1 MCGVYFKKITNKM
14 FRLKTAWK
22 FIRFDKAKSI
32 GVVVGIM
39 ISTFL
44 IGQQLGIFIFLTN
57 AMKALATNVKVD
69 IWVVD
74 NKTKNVNQL
83 GKLDVRTLRIVQ
95 GIAGIKLAFPVV
107 ISGAATNYQNG
118 ESGGITLIGID
129 IDKLNLVLDSSKI
142 IAGKPSDLQAD
153 GAVSGEYYD
162 RKNLGENIDLGTEL
176 EINGKRAFFRMQTK
190 GFRGFGASFCVTT
203 IDKAR
208 YYSNQS
214 PNTISAVL
222 VKLQANQN
230 ADSITTQINK
240 TIFGVRAWKSEDIAY
255 STLKKILGSSG
266 IALSTGTLIVFAL
279 IAGFFIIGLTMY
291 TSALDRLKDYGTL
304 KAIGASNTFITW
316 LILTQAAIFAVVGFV
331 IAYFL
336 LLGFQK
342 GVAYSGLIF
351 SFSPLLLLGIFVVIG
366 CISIGGASFALS
378 RIRGIEPASVF
389 R

>member
-1 MCGVYFKKITNKM
+1 M
-14 FRLKTAWK
+14 FTLKTAWK

-57 AMKALATNVKVD
+57 AMKALATNVKAD

-74 NKTKNVNQL
+74 SKTKDVNQL
-83 GKLDVRTLRIVQ
+83 GKLDVRVLHVVQ
-95 GIAGIKLAFPVV
+95 SLPGIQEAFPVF
-107 ISGAATNYQNG
+107 ITGAAANYQSG
-118 ESGGITLIGID
+118 ESGGITLIGVD
-129 IDKLNLVLDSSKI
+129 IDKLNSILDRSKI
-142 IAGKPSDLQAD
+142 LAGKPSDLQAE
-153 GAVSGEYYD
+153 GAISGEYYEL
-162 RKNLGENIDLGTEL
+162 KNLGGNIDIGTAL
-176 EINGKRAFFRMQTK
+176 EINGKRAFFEMQTK

-203 IDKAR
+203 IEKAR

-214 PNTISAVL
+214 NNTISAVL
-222 VKLQANQN
+222 VKIEPGKN
-230 ADSITTQINK
+230 ADSVSILINN
-240 TIFGVRAWKSEDIAY
+240 TIFGVRAWPSDKLAN

-266 IALSTGTLIVFAL
+266 IALSTGTLIIFAL

-304 KAIGASNTFITW
+304 KAIGASNKFISG
-316 LILTQAAIFAVVGFV
+316 LILTQAAIFAIVGFT

-336 LLGFQK
+336 LLAFQK
-342 GVAYSGLIF
+342 GVAYSGLVF
-351 SFSPLLLLGIFVVIG
+351 SFSPLLLLAIFVVIG
-366 CISIGGASFALS
+366 LISIGGASFALK
-378 RIRGIEPASVF
+378 RIKGIEPASVF

>member
-1 MCGVYFKKITNKM
+1 M
-14 FRLKTAWK
+14 FTLKTAWK

-57 AMKALATNVKVD
+57 AMQALATNVKAD

-74 NKTKNVNQL
+74 SKTKDVNQL
-83 GKLDVRTLRIVQ
+83 GKLDVRTLHVVQ
-95 GIAGIKLAFPVV
+95 SLSGIQEAFPVL
-107 ISGAATNYQNG
+107 ITGAAAKYQSG
-118 ESGGITLIGID
+118 ESGGITLIGVD

-142 IAGKPSDLQAD
+142 IAGNPSNLQAD
-153 GAVSGEYYD
+153 GAISGEFYE
-162 RKNLGENIDLGTEL
+162 RKNLGENIDIGTVL
-176 EINGKRAFFRMQTK
+176 EINGKRAIFKMQTK

-208 YYSNQS
+208 YFSNQPS
-214 PNTISAVL
+214 TVISAVL
-222 VKLQANQN
+222 IKLEPGQN
-230 ADSITTQINK
+230 ADSISALINR
-240 TIFGVRAWKSEDIAY
+240 TIFGVKAWPSKKLAK

-266 IALSTGTLIVFAL
+266 IALSTGTLIIFAL

-304 KAIGASNTFITW
+304 KAIGASNKFITR
-316 LILTQAAIFAVVGFV
+316 LILTQASIFAIAGFV

-336 LLGFQK
+336 LLGFKK
-342 GVAYSGLIF
+342 GVASSGLIF
-351 SFSPLLLLGIFVVIG
+351 RFSPLLLLAIFVVIG
-366 CISIGGASFALS
+366 FISLGGASFAIR
-378 RIRGIEPASVF
+378 RIKGIEPASVF

>member
-1 MCGVYFKKITNKM
+1 M
-14 FRLKTAWK
+14 FLLKTAWK

-57 AMKALATNVKVD
+57 AMQALATNVKAD

-74 NKTKNVNQL
+74 SKTQDVNQL
-83 GKLDVRTLRIVQ
+83 GKLDIRTLRAVKSLP
-95 GIAGIKLAFPVV
+95 GIQEAFPVF
-107 ISGAATNYQNG
+107 ITGASANYQDG
-118 ESGGITLIGID
+118 ESGGITLIGVD
-129 IDKLNLVLDSSKI
+129 INNLNSVLDHSKI

-153 GAVSGEYYD
+153 GAISGEYYEL
-162 RKNLGENIDLGTEL
+162 KNLGGNIDLGREL
-176 EINGKRAFFRMQTK
+176 EINGKRAFFAMQTK

-203 IDKAR
+203 IEKAR
-208 YYSNQS
+208 YFSNQS

-222 VKLQANQN
+222 VKLKPGQN
-230 ADSITTQINK
+230 ADDICADINK
-240 TIFGVRAWKSEDIAY
+240 TIFGVKAWPSKKLAD

-266 IALSTGTLIVFAL
+266 IALSTGTLIIFAL
-279 IAGFFIIGLTMY
+279 VAGFFIIGLTMY

-304 KAIGASNTFITW
+304 KAIGASNKFITR
-316 LILTQAAIFAVVGFV
+316 LILTQASIFAVVGFV
-331 IAYFL
+331 VAYFL

-351 SFSPLLLLGIFVVIG
+351 SFSPLLLLGIFTVIAL
-366 CISIGGASFALS
+366 ISIGGASFALR
-378 RIRGIEPASVF
+378 RIKGIEPASVF

>member
-1 MCGVYFKKITNKM
+1 M
-14 FRLKTAWK
+14 FTLKTAWK

-57 AMKALATNVKVD
+57 AMQALATNVKAD

-74 NKTKNVNQL
+74 SKTRDVNQL
-83 GKLDVRTLRIVQ
+83 GKLDVRTLYVLQSIS
-95 GIAGIKLAFPVV
+95 GIQEAFPVL
-107 ISGAATNYQNG
+107 ITGAVANYQSG
-118 ESGGITLIGID
+118 ESGGITLIGVD

-142 IAGKPSDLQAD
+142 IAGNPSDLQAD
-153 GAVSGEYYD
+153 GAISGDYYE
-162 RKNLGENIDLGTEL
+162 RKNLGGNIDVGTEL
-176 EINGKRAFFRMQTK
+176 EINGKRAIFKMQTK

-208 YYSNQS
+208 YFSNQPS
-214 PNTISAVL
+214 TIISAVL
-222 VKLQANQN
+222 IKLEPEQN
-230 ADSITTQINK
+230 ADSISALINR
-240 TIFGVRAWKSEDIAY
+240 TIFGVKAWPSKKLAT

-266 IALSTGTLIVFAL
+266 IALSTGTLIIFAL

-304 KAIGASNTFITW
+304 KAIGASNKFISR
-316 LILTQAAIFAVVGFV
+316 LILTQAGIFAIVGFT

-342 GVAYSGLIF
+342 GVASSGLIF
-351 SFSPLLLLGIFVVIG
+351 SFSPLLLLAIFVVIG
-366 CISIGGASFALS
+366 CISIGGASFALR
-378 RIRGIEPASVF
+378 RIKGIEPASVF

>member
-1 MCGVYFKKITNKM
+1 M
-14 FRLKTAWK
+14 FTLKTAWK

-57 AMKALATNVKVD
+57 AMQALATNVKAD

-74 NKTKNVNQL
+74 SKTKDVNQL
-83 GKLDVRTLRIVQ
+83 GKLDVRTLRAVQ
-95 GIAGIKLAFPVV
+95 GISGIKQAFP
-107 ISGAATNYQNG
+107 ILITGAAANFQNG
-118 ESGGITLIGID
+118 ESGGITLIGVD
-129 IDKLNLVLDSSKI
+129 IEKLNSVLDSSKI
-142 IAGKPSDLQAD
+142 IAGKPSDLQAA
-153 GAVSGEYYD
+153 GAISGEYYE

-176 EINGKRAFFRMQTK
+176 EINGKRAFFKMQTK

-208 YYSNQS
+208 YFSNQS
-214 PNTISAVL
+214 SSTISAVL
-222 VKLQANQN
+222 IKLDSDQN
-230 ADSITTQINK
+230 ADSISAIINK
-240 TIFGVRAWKSEDIAY
+240 TIFGIKAWPSEKLAS

-266 IALSTGTLIVFAL
+266 IALSTGTLIIFAL
-279 IAGFFIIGLTMY
+279 IAGFFIVGLTMY

-304 KAIGASNTFITW
+304 KAIGASNKFISR
-316 LILTQAAIFAVVGFV
+316 LILTQASIFAIVGFAV
-331 IAYFL
+331 AYLL

-351 SFSPLLLLGIFVVIG
+351 SFSPLLLLAIFTVIAL
-366 CISIGGASFALS
+366 ISIGGASFSLR
-378 RIRGIEPASVF
+378 RIKGIEPASVF

>member
-1 MCGVYFKKITNKM
+1 VCYLSQKPTSKM
-14 FRLKTAWK
+14 FTLKTAWK

-44 IGQQLGIFIFLTN
+44 IGQQLGVFIFLTN
-57 AMKALATNVKVD
+57 AMQALATNLKADV
-69 IWVVD
+69 WVID
-74 NKTKNVNQL
+74 SKTKDVNQL
-83 GKLDVRTLRIVQ
+83 GKLDVRILRAVQ
-95 GIAGIKLAFPVV
+95 GISGITEAFPVL
-107 ISGAATNYQNG
+107 ITSAAANFQNG
-118 ESGGITLIGID
+118 ESGGIKLIGVD
-129 IDKLNLVLDSSKI
+129 IDKLNAILDPSKI

-153 GAVSGEYYD
+153 GAISTEYYE

-176 EINGKRAFFRMQTK
+176 EINGKRAFFEMQTK

-203 IDKAR
+203 IERAR

-214 PNTISAVL
+214 STNISAVL
-222 VKLQANQN
+222 IKLQPDQN
-230 ADSITTQINK
+230 ADSISALINR
-240 TIFGVRAWKSEDIAY
+240 TIFGVTAWPSKKIAKSTI
-255 STLKKILGSSG
+255 KKILGSSG
-266 IALSTGTLIVFAL
+266 IALSTGTLIIFAL
-279 IAGFFIIGLTMY
+279 ISGFFIIGLTMY

-304 KAIGASNTFITW
+304 KAIGASNKFISS
-316 LILTQAAIFAVVGFV
+316 LILMQASIFAVFGFI

-351 SFSPLLLLGIFVVIG
+351 SFSPLLLLAIFAVIG
-366 CISIGGASFALS
+366 LISIGGASFALR
-378 RIRGIEPASVF
+378 RIKGIEPASVF